1 MYVSGATTHT
11 PVSTSDDKDDQNSKL
26 NDDDS
31 PEGGDAVAQQRLSDG
46 SPGTGRRSLTG
57 GERQPNANRARRS
70 PSPSTLGRLGIT
82 QPTTTQPRAPVS
94 GGPAIS
100 SVEAGHLIDG
110 YENSTNHPDD
120 SENATALADLQ
131 GDGLRGM
138 PQDAVQ
144 FDQQVT
150 MLLQKIAALPQQA
163 RERYL
168 GMAAAAINA
177 YEHATSASDR
187 QKIASALTTYVQQ
200 PVDAAYQQVMT
211 DPAQRVKLE
220 FTPPYG
226 AQYLG
231 AAGKQQVA
239 LLRLLGQRF
248 EQAKTPA
255 EREALFR
262 QAAGI
267 RQTMQ
272 QQIASAIT
280 RAHAQTDEQ
289 WAEADRELDLALNE
303 ASGLQ
308 GDDQETGR
316 MSFARLQH
324 FAEKAFTSPRNAQ
337 EFLYRMQ
344 RDPKHFQAL
353 KDWYNDAAQKSA
365 WASAQ
370 LPYFARMTIPDYAL
384 RDGVKPPQPP
394 QDFTSIR
401 ADDLPMG
408 NFAGALLY
416 RYQTAYMGIGE
427 NSGMYGAVRQGGPL
441 EKAAVNAHMPPRPKW
456 LQQAEDVI
464 GRVAVGFVPGVNLF
478 TDYLVPADSLTPE
491 EKQGIDLFTNVLGGM
506 LGEAKIPGGRVG
518 GKIGAGEIE
527 GGEGGSDMHPGGE
540 GEGGPGAGKTGES
553 NGKPSGTDGGG
564 GVDGGDGV
572 DGNGHPPAGEASH
585 AGPDGARGVPD
596 VPDTYLSKP
605 AGELTPDPQFRGIY
619 RDSKGRG
626 FIQQGDKTYAVA
638 YDGDNGT
645 WRVQSPEGGTKPSYA
660 VRLNSDGNW
669 EVNTDA
675 GLKGGGRPSKY
686 TDELGRHVYTD
697 YANGFNYAEIAKK
710 WGISEPTVKQYC
722 TRYATDHG
730 LPLVEASNVDVRLA
744 RTAGEFVYDQLK
756 AGASLQEAADKWT
769 NGKTSM
775 AYRAAMRYATE
786 TGKPKQII
794 EQARAREAAG
804 GAGRAADPAAPTEP
818 APQPTVEPMTRQQYD
833 QILALYDEGHL
844 SSQQIA
850 QQTGVPESW
859 VKDVERGYGHW
870 SPSKEAYVTS
880 ISDPENPEPPAKRP
894 RVEPSPSS
902 PAAGPGSTTAAGP
915 SAAGEA
921 GGAATVPGWGRTE
934 MRQFVSGDDEVANN
948 MQPRVREA
956 ISNWLDGSAPAP
968 EGLQQ
973 EMIDEGFSQ
982 LTPDLVRRYFNGET
996 LPNSQMAD
1004 IERWLGI

>member
-1 MYVSGATTHT
+1 MYVSSATTHT
-11 PVSTSDDKDDQNSKL
+11 PISTSDDKDDQNLKL

-31 PEGGDAVAQQRLSDG
+31 PEGGDAVTQQQLSNG
-46 SPGTGRRSLTG
+46 SPGAGRRSLTG
-57 GERQPNANRARRS
+57 GERQPNANRARPS
-70 PSPSTLGRLGIT
+70 PSPSTLGHLGIT
-82 QPTTTQPRAPVS
+82 QPATTQPRAPVT

-100 SVEAGHLIDG
+100 SVEAGHLVDG

-120 SENATALADLQ
+120 SKNATALADLQ
-131 GDGLRGM
+131 GGGLRGM

-168 GMAAAAINA
+168 GMAAAAIDA

-187 QKIASALTTYVQQ
+187 QKIASALTTCVRE
-200 PVDAAYQQVMT
+200 PVDAAYQQVMN

-226 AQYLG
+226 SQYLG

-239 LLRLLGQRF
+239 LLRLLGQQF

-280 RAHAQTDEQ
+280 RAHAQTDAQ
-289 WAEADRELDLALNE
+289 WAEADRELDLALKE

-316 MSFARLQH
+316 MSFARLQK

-344 RDPKHFQAL
+344 HDPKHFQAL
-353 KDWYNDAAQKSA
+353 NNWYKDAAQKSA

-370 LPYFARMTIPDYAL
+370 LPYFARMTTPDYAL

-394 QDFTSIR
+394 QDFTNIH

-427 NSGMYGAVRQGGPL
+427 NSTMYGAVRQGGPL
-441 EKAAVNAHMPPRPKW
+441 EKAVVDAHMPPRPKW

-464 GRVAVGFVPGVNLF
+464 GRITVGLVPGVNLF

-491 EKQGIDLFTNVLGGM
+491 EKLGIDLFTNVLGGIA
-506 LGEAKIPGGRVG
+506 GEAKIPGGRVG

-527 GGEGGSDMHPGGE
+527 GGKGGSEMHPGGE
-540 GEGGPGAGKTGES
+540 GEVGPGAGKTGES

-564 GVDGGDGV
+564 GVDGL
-572 DGNGHPPAGEASH
+572 GHPAAGQASH

-638 YDGDNGT
+638 YDRDNGT

-669 EVNTDA
+669 EVNTDT
-675 GLKGGGRPSKY
+675 GLKGGAPSKY
-686 TDELGRHVYTD
+686 TDELGRQVYTD
-697 YANGFNYAEIAKK
+697 YDTGLSYSEIAKK
-710 WGISEPTVKQYC
+710 RGISESSAQKYYTK
-722 TRYATDHG
+722 YADDHG
-730 LPLVEASNVDVRLA
+730 LPKIEITSSEQKLGTTWGRPIYEQLEAGVP
-744 RTAGEFVYDQLK
+744 
-756 AGASLQEAADKWT
+756 LQVLADKLT
-769 NGKTSM
+769 NGNISV
-775 AYRAAMRYATE
+775 AYRGAMRYATE

-794 EQARAREAAG
+794 EQARARAAAG
-804 GAGRAADPAAPTEP
+804 GAGRAADPTAPTEP

-833 QILALYDEGHL
+833 QILELYDEGHL
-844 SSQQIA
+844 SPQQIA
-850 QQTGVPESW
+850 QQTGVPESS
-859 VKDVERGYGHW
+859 VKDVEHGYGYW
-870 SPSKEAYVTS
+870 SPSKQAYVEP
-880 ISDPENPEPPAKRP
+880 ISDPENPEPPAKRQ
-894 RVEPSPSS
+894 RVEPSASS
-902 PAAGPGSTTAAGP
+902 PAAGPSSSPVAGP
-915 SAAGEA
+915 SGAGEA
-921 GGAATVPGWGRTE
+921 GGAATVPGWGRAE
-934 MRQFVSGDDEVANN
+934 MRQFVSGDDQIANN
-948 MQPRVREA
+948 MQPRVRDA
-956 ISNWLDGSAPAP
+956 ILNWLDGNEPAP

-973 EMIDEGFSQ
+973 EMIDDGFGQ

-996 LPNSQMAD
+996 LANSQMAD